1 MRILCAHIIQV
12 WGIVYLMHGLTR
24 ASEQINQ
31 QLHTFFVLS
40 DSILELGWTGGLP
53 MFNTYEPF
61 DQVIYKGNVAQIHS
75 VSNEIN
81 ISYVE
86 NGCASNIFVNED
98 EIMPIP
104 LTVELLNDLI
114 GGSMH
119 GSDDYIIRFE
129 AGKYTVRIEHGS
141 DYSSWIVSVNGEDDT
156 QVMFLHELQNIVN
169 ANTGHKLFLV
179 KNSKILSI

>member
-1 MRILCAHIIQV
+1 
-12 WGIVYLMHGLTR
+12 
-24 ASEQINQ
+24 
-31 QLHTFFVLS
+31 
-40 DSILELGWTGGLP
+40 

-61 DQVIYKGNVAQIHS
+61 DQVIYKGNVAQIHF

-86 NGCASNIFVNED
+86 NGRVSNIFVNED
-98 EIMPIP
+98 EIMSIP

-114 GGSMH
+114 VGSIH

-129 AGKYTVRIEHGS
+129 AGKYTVRIECS
-141 DYSSWIVSVNGEDDT
+141 DYSSWIVSVNGEDGT

>member
-1 MRILCAHIIQV
+1 MSLR
-12 WGIVYLMHGLTR
+12 
-24 ASEQINQ
+24 
-31 QLHTFFVLS
+31 
-40 DSILELGWTGGLP
+40 SIS
-53 MFNTYEPF
+53 M
-61 DQVIYKGNVAQIHS
+61 
-75 VSNEIN
+75 SNGIN

-86 NGCASNIFVNED
+86 NGRASNIFVNED